1 MLMFYQ
7 SDKPTAF
14 IHASR
19 NTRIFN
25 QDHQALAIQHGSH
38 SPIVVIA
45 SDKMHSS
52 ITEARG
58 HALRPLSYTA
68 FGFCQA
74 AGELPVGFNG
84 EHCDGVTGM
93 YGLGAGYRWFSTTIM
108 RFSKPD
114 NLSPFAKG
122 GINAYTFVH
131 NDPVNLLDLDGH
143 APSAPLLSGDKM
155 RRFQYG
161 FRQILALD
169 GKYGL
174 YKSKRGLFKKPDLL
188 VYTHGREDA
197 IQIDGLAMGPF
208 KFATWLTSKN
218 IKLKKFRR
226 VIFAS
231 CLGGY
236 GKSFG
241 QKFSNQNNVKVSA
254 IPGISDA
261 VMLDG
266 VVTGTFSFGLLSQ
279 PYEGML
285 KGTPERPWAFS
296 FVDFTPQNAKNVR
309 SAWLKTA
316 SRTPQWPILGTT
328 EA

>member
-7 SDKPTAF
+7 SDKPTAL

-19 NTRIFN
+19 TTRIFN
-25 QDHQALAIQHGSH
+25 QDRQPLAIQHGSH
-38 SPIVVIA
+38 ATPVVIA

-52 ITEARG
+52 ITEARCQV
-58 HALRPLSYTA
+58 LRPLSYTA
-68 FGFCQA
+68 FGFCHA

-84 EHCDGVTGM
+84 ERCDGMTGM

-122 GINAYTFVH
+122 GINAYTYAY

-143 APSAPLLSGDKM
+143 APSVPVLHGSKM
-155 RRFQYG
+155 RRFQHGFTKIHAFDKNYG
-161 FRQILALD
+161 V
-169 GKYGL
+169 YE
-174 YKSKRGLFKKPDLL
+174 SKRRLFKKPKLL
-188 VYTHGREDA
+188 VYTHGREGK
-197 IQIDGLAMGPF
+197 IQIDGVAMDPLKFTAWLA
-208 KFATWLTSKN
+208 SKN
-218 IKLKKFRR
+218 IKPKKYRK
-226 VIFAS
+226 VIIAS

-241 QKFSNQNNVKVSA
+241 QEFSNQNNVKVSA

-261 VMLDG
+261 VMVDG
-266 VVTGTFSFGLLSQ
+266 VERGTFSFGLLSE
-279 PYEGML
+279 PYKGMPE
-285 KGTPERPWAFS
+285 GTPQRPWAFS

-309 SAWLKTA
+309 SA
-316 SRTPQWPILGTT
+316 
-328 EA
+328 